1 MREYL
6 VKAGFSILILTAI
19 AVPALAQRTTGEII
33 GKTVDES
40 GAVMPGVTVTLRST
54 AIQGAQTVVTSETG
68 AYRFP
73 VLPPG
78 IYDLEYLLTGFGTLR
93 REGIQVA
100 LGSTVEL
107 NVTLKLSSLEETLT
121 VTGQAPVVDVTTSQ
135 VSTSYNKDW
144 VENAPVRRF
153 SYFDLINSAPGVSQT
168 TNVGTGTTATSLG
181 SSTNENQYQIDGTV
195 IGSDPWLS
203 TDAIEEI
210 EVLQLGASAEYG
222 NVQGAVFNVVTRQG
236 GNVLHGS
243 GNYYF
248 QNDALTSRNTDA
260 AFDKGFPYHRDT
272 WRDASIQASGPF
284 IRDKFWFFGLY
295 EYQRD
300 YDSQP
305 GVNPA
310 FPSKSD
316 AQRMFWKFNYSFN
329 DKHRILNGYHDDFY
343 WLPAVTSPF
352 DAPGSL
358 SQGHGHNP
366 TPNVVYTSV
375 LTSRT
380 FVEARYSGKY
390 LQSSTDPQVEGEPRI
405 GIRYSDQD
413 TSFVTGAITQWTE
426 NRTWQYGFSG
436 KVSHFAE
443 GFLGGSHDLQAG
455 VQFNTIGNSTL
466 TGPND
471 SIRTF
476 SVTGRQSTGT
486 TQLPYYRGTRSQ
498 TWGTYLDDTY
508 RLGSNTT
515 INLGVRLDYSKGY
528 YPSFPML
535 DQSGNQTGQVS
546 APNDDVYHWLTAS
559 PRFGINFKPLEQT
572 VIKAHYGR
580 YYNAL
585 ERDFADIVPSTTT
598 QFTFNVDA
606 AGNRSNFTSSRP
618 SNFRVDPD
626 RKNPYSDQFIV
637 QVEQGLVENLG
648 LQVNYVHKRGE
659 NFAGWEDIVGTYVPV
674 SYVDNVGLEAS
685 AKTFTL
691 YRLTSA
697 ASDRIFLLTTPSGPD
712 GKGLYSRYNGVT
724 FMLTKR
730 MSNNWQGVV
739 SVVFSEAKGRLS
751 SSARSSPSSAQT
763 SAAGSF
769 GQTAAGLNDWVNTDG
784 LLAGDKPV
792 VAKAQIVYRFPWGVM
807 AALNM
812 QHQTGRL
819 WSRTIQPPGLGF
831 PSSVTVNM
839 ESNTGDRRVTDVN
852 LFDLRV
858 QKSIDFTPSVKVNL
872 FLDALN
878 LSNSDQNESVASQ
891 LGTATTT
898 FGVPNRIILPRRVQ
912 LGAKFVW

>member
-1 MREYL
+1 MRQA
-6 VKAGFSILILTAI
+6 VQAAFVVCIVVAAAAPAI
-19 AVPALAQRTTGEII
+19 AQRTTGEIF
-33 GKTVDES
+33 GKTSDES
-40 GAVMPGVTVTLRST
+40 GGVMPGVTVTLRSP
-54 AIQGAQTVVTSETG
+54 AVQGAQTAVTSETG
-68 AYRFP
+68 TYRFP

-78 IYDLEYLLTGFGTLR
+78 TYELEYVLTGFGIVK

-100 LGSTVEL
+100 VGSNIEL

-121 VTGQAPVVDVTTSQ
+121 VTGQTPVVDLTTSQ

-168 TNVGTGTTATSLG
+168 TSVGTGTSATSLG

-203 TDAIEEI
+203 TDAIEEV

-243 GNYYF
+243 VNYYF
-248 QNDALTSRNTDA
+248 QNDALTSRNTQDS
-260 AFDKGFPYHRDT
+260 FDRGFPYHRDT
-272 WRDASIQASGPF
+272 WRDVSVQASGPF

-316 AQRMFWKFNYSFN
+316 AQRMFWKFNYSIN
-329 DKHRILNGYHDDFY
+329 DKHRLLNGYHDDFY
-343 WLPAVTSPF
+343 FLPAVTSPF
-352 DAPGSL
+352 DAPSSL

-366 TPNVVYTSV
+366 TPNIVYTSV
-375 LTSRT
+375 LSSRT
-380 FVEARYSGKY
+380 FMEVRYSGKY
-390 LQSSTDPQVEGEPRI
+390 LQSSTDPQVEGEPRV

-413 TSFVTGAITQWTE
+413 TSMVTGAITQWTE

-436 KVSHFAE
+436 KLSHFAE
-443 GFLGGSHDLQAG
+443 RFLGGSHDLQTG
-455 VQFNTIGNSTL
+455 LQFNTIGNSTL

-476 SVTGRQSTGT
+476 SITGRQSTGT
-486 TQLPYYRGTRSQ
+486 TQLPFYRGTRSQ
-498 TWGTYLDDTY
+498 TWGGYLDDTY
-508 RLGSNTT
+508 RIGDSTT
-515 INLGVRLDYSKGY
+515 INLGVRVDYSKGY
-528 YPSFPML
+528 YPAFPML
-535 DQSGNQTGQVS
+535 GPGGTPTGEMS
-546 APNDDVYHWLTAS
+546 AANDDVYHWFTGS
-559 PRFGINFKPLEQT
+559 PRVGINFKPLAQT
-572 VIKAHYGR
+572 VVKAHYGR

-606 AGNRSNFTSSRP
+606 AGNRSNFTSQRP
-618 SNFRVDPD
+618 NNFRVDED
-626 RKNPYSDQFIV
+626 RKNPYSDQIIA
-637 QVEQGLVENLG
+637 QVEQGLIENLG
-648 LQVNYVHKRGE
+648 LQVNYVYKRGE
-659 NFAGWEDIVGTYVPV
+659 NFAGWEDIAGTYVQVP
-674 SYVDNVGLEAS
+674 YVDGVGLEAS
-685 AKTFTL
+685 GQTFML
-691 YRLTSA
+691 YRLTSP
-697 ASDRIFLLTTPSGPD
+697 ASDRIFLLTTPRGPD
-712 GKGLYSRYNGVT
+712 GRGLYSRYQGVT
-724 FMLTKR
+724 FMVTKR
-730 MSNNWQGVV
+730 MSNNWQGVA
-739 SVVFSEAKGRLS
+739 SVVLSEATGRLS
-751 SSARSSPSSAQT
+751 SSARSGPSSAQS

-769 GQTAAGLNDWVNTDG
+769 AQAAAGPNDWVNTDG

-792 VAKAQIVYRFPWGVM
+792 VAKAQIVYRFPWSVM
-807 AALNM
+807 AAFNV

-819 WSRTIQPPGLGF
+819 WSRTIQPAGLGF
-831 PSSVTVNM
+831 PSLPTVNM
-839 ESNTGDRRVTDVN
+839 EANTGDRRVADVN

-858 QKSIDFTPSVKVNL
+858 QKSINFTSAMKIDL

-878 LSNSDQNESVASQ
+878 LSNSDQNESVVSQ
-891 LGTATTT
+891 LGSATTT
-898 FGVPNRIILPRRVQ
+898 FGLPTRFILPRRIQ